1 MSSRYR
7 LLTAC
12 SLSLTPAL
20 AVAAQS
26 TVAVSPF
33 VSYVPSAATNPSAG
47 FALTFGGT
55 TGLALRAGGEM
66 SLTNPA
72 RDTLAAA
79 GTYRPWGADAD
90 AMLFLGGL
98 GGGATVFNRSLS
110 PYVFAGIGLT
120 GSDSAGRNIVGHGWS
135 YGAGANLPLGADASI
150 FGEARWRLSEYV
162 LPTSKGA
169 PDGKSSWR
177 FGLSFHVGGGSSAP
191 VPRGRGRHH
200 MADGSDVDYVV
211 TPAPAPAPNVVV
223 VQPAPAAEP
232 EVVVVERE
240 AAPAERVVVVE
251 RERAPDPVVIE
262 RERTSG
268 RVVTSRESAP
278 IMRRPPARVSTR
290 RTVVVQS
297 DSRTTT
303 RVQGATTVRSSSRRP
318 TVLSSSR
325 QSVQRTTTRVV
336 TKAPSATRSS
346 AQASRPSA
354 TSSRSRRSTMTPRGG
369 NQD

>member
-7 LLTAC
+7 LLAAC

-20 AVAAQS
+20 AAAAQS

-72 RDTLAAA
+72 RDTLAPA

-135 YGAGANLPLGADASI
+135 YGAGANLPLGADASL

-177 FGLSFHVGGGSSAP
+177 FGLSFHVGGGPSQLAGG
-191 VPRGRGRHH
+191 VGRGRHR
-200 MADGSDVDYVV
+200 MAAAHQQDDVEYVV
-211 TPAPAPAPNVVV
+211 TPAAAQPNVIV
-223 VQPAPAAEP
+223 VQPAPQPAS
-232 EVVVVERE
+232 EVVVVEQE
-240 AAPAERVVVVE
+240 AAAAPETVYVAPEHSRRAEPRVVYSE
-251 RERAPDPVVIE
+251 PSPA
-262 RERTSG
+262 
-268 RVVTSRESAP
+268 
-278 IMRRPPARVSTR
+278 MRRPPARVTPR
-290 RTVVVQS
+290 RSTVVVES
-297 DSRTTT
+297 TARSRSNTRVMSGSSSSVRSTRPLSRTVEKVTST
-303 RVQGATTVRSSSRRP
+303 STSERPKATTSRR
-318 TVLSSSR
+318 R
-325 QSVQRTTTRVV
+325 
-336 TKAPSATRSS
+336 
-346 AQASRPSA
+346 
-354 TSSRSRRSTMTPRGG
+354 
-369 NQD
+369 D